1 MTVPNRILLV
11 AGACLALN
19 LASNLS
25 NSFADVP
32 RFGGPFVALG
42 TFTAFFLMFTFA
54 LLATTKVIRDT
65 DRFTEGHGNKQK
77 ITGVRGGRQAGQ
89 DHAPT
94 TPSAER
100 QTNQNFPVFL
110 RDVLRVFPVTSWRPW
125 VIYPL
130 AVWAL
135 WTGMQSLVVL
145 AQEPAVLA
153 SPTNYGSDEM
163 YYAHY
168 NAWLVLHG
176 QNPYV
181 GDRLS
186 GALRYFHA
194 TSVTPLRAGAFGDP
208 LHPPT
213 QAQTAAI
220 VGRYLAD
227 PAAPHPNLEPATT
240 HSYPALSFLIAV
252 PSVWLGLPAIGPL
265 QVLGLIAL
273 IVALVW
279 LSPPQWRIAV
289 LALCLLDVD
298 GIRSVASSDFEIWT
312 AAGIALVWLLR
323 ERPWFAAIA
332 LGLTCAVQQTAWFAA
347 PFYLAWV
354 LYRRGWRAM
363 LAEAAIAAGAFVA
376 INLPWIILSSGAW
389 LHSLVLP
396 MTLPLFP
403 TGGGLVGLG
412 LGGALPLWPPVV
424 YSVLE
429 VATYITLLA
438 AYTRWLPR
446 MPYAGVVLPSL
457 ALLLAWRSPSRYF
470 ILLPFLAILA
480 VVLTYSE
487 DGDTKST
494 KSHERHDSF

>member
-1 MTVPNRILLV
+1 VTRLRALASTIHTRLMAVPNRILLV
-11 AGACLALN
+11 AGACFALN
-19 LASNLS
+19 LASDLS
-25 NSFADVP
+25 NSFANAP
-32 RFGGPFVALG
+32 RFGGPLVALG
-42 TFTAFFLMFTFA
+42 IFVAFLLMFALA
-54 LLATTKVIRDT
+54 LLATIKGLRDT
-65 DRFTEGHGNKQK
+65 EDTKESRKAPLGSPAPFMRMGRG
-77 ITGVRGGRQAGQ
+77 RGGGA
-89 DHAPT
+89 
-94 TPSAER
+94 TP
-100 QTNQNFPVFL
+100 F
-110 RDVLRVFPVTSWRPW
+110 DWRPW

-130 AVWAL
+130 ALWTL
-135 WTGMQSLVVL
+135 WTGAQSLVVL
-145 AQEPAVLA
+145 AQQPAVLA
-153 SPTNYGSDEM
+153 SPVNYGSDEM
-163 YYAHY
+163 YYTHY

-181 GDRLS
+181 GERLS
-186 GALRYFHA
+186 GALRYFRA
-194 TSVTPLRAGAFGDP
+194 TSVTPLRAGAFDDP
-208 LHPPT
+208 LHPPSKS
-213 QAQTAAI
+213 QSAAI

-252 PSVWLGLPAIGPL
+252 PSVWLGLPTLGYL

-273 IVALVW
+273 IAALVALAP
-279 LSPPQWRIAV
+279 SQWRFAV

-323 ERPWFAAIA
+323 ERPWFAAIV
-332 LGLTCAVQQTAWFAA
+332 LGLICAVQQTAWFAA

-354 LYRRGWRAM
+354 VYRRGWRA
-363 LAEAAIAAGAFVA
+363 AIGEAAAALGVFVA
-376 INLPWIILSSGAW
+376 INLPWIILSPGAW

-412 LGGALPLWPPVV
+412 LGGALPLWPPAV

-429 VATYITLLA
+429 FAGYIALLA
-438 AYTRWLPR
+438 AYIRWLPR

-457 ALLLAWRSPSRYF
+457 VLLLAWRSPSRYF

-480 VVLTYSE
+480 LVLTWRQ
-487 DGDTKST
+487 
-494 KSHERHDSF
+494 ERADNRLDVIP